1 MSRKIGFTALNQLP
15 HAVEELAL
23 AALFQ
28 IISPHILKPIFI
40 IICEI

>member
-1 MSRKIGFTALNQLP
+1 LAALCQLP

-28 IISPHILKPIFI
+28 MISPRILKPRSI
-40 IICEI
+40 IMLEM